1 MSEEIKREE
10 SARVERSEFAKP
22 KKGGFKRHCARFW
35 WIYLIIF
42 LIIALLV
49 ILLM

>member
-10 SARVERSEFAKP
+10 SARVERSEYAKP
-22 KKGGFKRHCARFW
+22 KKGFKRHCGRFW

-42 LIIALLV
+42 IIIALLV
-49 ILLM
+49 VLLM